1 MRELT
6 VYYCPKCG
14 HYGFF
19 QLSGN
24 AVCPI
29 CSVPMAVLPIRY
41 QQFMD
46 LDHATRHRL
55 ISRQMRESNPLS
67 TLASLDSATADAETK
82 QTDAAILLANR
93 RVARETTPAA
103 GIAEKTARENAMAE
117 EISRLRQKNKEL
129 EHTISWMHDMIWDL
143 THRLHSN

>member
-29 CSVPMAVLPIRY
+29 CSVPMAVLPISY

-46 LDHATRHRL
+46 LDHATRRRL
-55 ISRQMRESNPLS
+55 ISRQLTESNPLS
-67 TLASLDSATADAETK
+67 TLTGLDSAAAKADAE

-93 RVARETTPAA
+93 RVARETSPAA

-117 EISRLRQKNKEL
+117 EISRLRQKNTEL
-129 EHTISWMHDMIWDL
+129 EHTVSWMHDMIWEL
-143 THRLHSN
+143 THRLHNN